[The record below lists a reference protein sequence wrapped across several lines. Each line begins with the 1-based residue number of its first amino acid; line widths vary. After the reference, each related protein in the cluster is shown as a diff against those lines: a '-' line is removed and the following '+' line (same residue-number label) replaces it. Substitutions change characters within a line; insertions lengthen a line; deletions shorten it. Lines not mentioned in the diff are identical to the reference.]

1 MITEQ
6 DLLSAIAE
14 CQGERDPNANT
25 CIKLAAYYTI
35 YNQLYGKSEQV
46 QKMQQFNSSQY
57 MPMYSTMPPEPIGHT
72 IQYNSDTE
80 FSRTVEGKDIN
91 DIMPVFDELMSALWA
106 SYPRLYNRVMQR
118 LSE

>member
-35 YNQLYGKSEQV
+35 YNQLYGKTKQV
-46 QKMQQFNSSQY
+46 QIQPVGNSDKFTQ
-57 MPMYSTMPPEPIGHT
+57 YSTMPVQPIGHT

-80 FSRTVEGKDIN
+80 FIQAIKDKPI
-91 DIMPVFDELMSALWA
+91 DDVLCIIDELMSTLWA
-106 SYPRLYNRVMQR
+106 VNPRLYRRVMQR
-118 LSE
+118 LE